1 MTHART
7 VIERWRVEYNTER
20 PHGALGYLTP
30 QQYAQAKQE
39 ALAHGA
45 SAKDQAIEVSLTADS
60 RSLPD

>member
-1 MTHART
+1 MLPSIVSGDSGAAH
-7 VIERWRVEYNTER
+7 TER

-30 QQYAQAKQE
+30 KQYAQAKQE